1 MLIEILL
8 MKITLFN
15 TGEFL
20 GMNISHKCHNS
31 VKSQTFRKVTV
42 TLKYHNNNNKILI
55 YFVLKSFIF
64 LFLKKKQTNPPAEK
78 KKRLKK

>member
-42 TLKYHNNNNKILI
+42 TLKYHNNNKILI

-64 LFLKKKQTNPPAEK
+64 LFKKKKQTNPPAEK